1 MTVARK
7 VRIWPGCRVTVGP
20 PAPCLEARGWLA
32 ARVVS
37 CRDTMANSV
46 KRAEVSRVSSSPPS
60 RESRVCWRR
69 RRSRPPVHR
78 DRVRTWAR
86 DRQV

>member
-1 MTVARK
+1 M
-7 VRIWPGCRVTVGP
+7 TVGP
-20 PAPCLEARGWLA
+20 PAPGLEARGWLA

-37 CRDTMANSV
+37 CRDTMENSV

-60 RESRVCWRR
+60 RESRVWWRR
-69 RRSRPPVHR
+69 RRSSPPVHR